1 MCWNASRAA
10 AQPWGEG
17 KAPGPCKY
25 SANNMRINGRLIE
38 RYIIGAVVPYLLLS
52 LLLLTAILFTQQAGR
67 FGELLMGANVPP
79 GMVLDLALSLL
90 PNVLVFTLPM
100 ALLTGILIGF
110 SRLGSDSE
118 LVAMRAAG
126 VGTWQQLWPVLL
138 VGALLTAAALYVN
151 LEMAPGATRALR
163 RVAARAALYKLDSPV
178 DPRSFSVIGAKGSG
192 QAESPVYVIYVRDG
206 DRDKGLWGR
215 VFLHTQ
221 TKDGSVRIVTARS
234 GRIDSAGEQSELVL
248 SDVVLTS
255 LPGIADWGR
264 GQYATEHLEQW
275 RIVLETGRKK
285 LLESLRREESEA
297 GPGEMGWRAL
307 SAYAA
312 SKGGVEGR
320 EAQTLLY
327 KRLALAVSPL
337 LFAFLGTSLGMNVR
351 KGGRGI
357 GVLLSVLVMLLYYLL
372 MLAGEQMARAG
383 TVSPFLGAWLS
394 SFVTVCCGF
403 LLLARRRSVL
413 GRVKD
418 VWLRRRVEGAGKSQ
432 RGRDVQE
439 MGRLL
444 GFPGLLDMSVLRA
457 VVLNF
462 ALAFA
467 SLVLIFLV
475 FTLFELWRFI
485 IMRGIGVR
493 TVGEYLLF
501 LLPLVSVQLL
511 PASVL
516 LAMLAT
522 YALMAR
528 RNEAIAWWA
537 GGQSI
542 YRLMLPGLIFT
553 AGVALGF
560 WVIQERL
567 LPRANLRQDELRAQI
582 RGGITRATVDFD
594 RQWLASAET
603 GRLYSYE
610 FAEAD
615 TLRNLVVYEFD
626 SDRIHLHRIAASGSA
641 GWTDI
646 NAGRA
651 ELSQVVTLTFQGAG
665 WEEKDRA
672 VLSEVEPPE
681 VFKPSVDKPSHLS
694 AEALSDYIRTI
705 ERRGGAVLPY
715 EVALQKKYA
724 GPFGVLVMALI
735 GVPLALSFG
744 QRSAILALCF
754 AIVLGLG
761 FWAVSGGFQQMG
773 EYGLLPPVVAAWSP
787 VLVFTAAGLY
797 LLFRTRT

>member
-1 MCWNASRAA
+1 
-10 AQPWGEG
+10 
-17 KAPGPCKY
+17 
-25 SANNMRINGRLIE
+25 MRVNSRLIE

-79 GMVLDLALSLL
+79 GMVFDLALSLL

-138 VGALLTAAALYVN
+138 IGALLTVAAFYVN
-151 LEMAPGATRALR
+151 LEMAPGAARSFR
-163 RVAARAALYKLDSPV
+163 RVGARAALYKLDSPV
-178 DPRSFSVIGAKGSG
+178 EPRSFSVIGAREEGR
-192 QAESPVYVIYVRDG
+192 ADSPVYVIYVRDG
-206 DRDKGLWGR
+206 DRDSGQWGR
-215 VFLHTQ
+215 VFLHTETQ
-221 TKDGSVRIVTARS
+221 DGSVRIVTARS
-234 GRIDSAGEQSELVL
+234 GRIDSAGEKSELVL

-255 LPGIADWGR
+255 LPKLGDWGR
-264 GQYATEHLEQW
+264 GQYATERLEQW
-275 RIVLETGRKK
+275 RLVLETGRKK
-285 LLESLRREESEA
+285 FLDSIRREEMEA
-297 GPGEMGWRAL
+297 GPSEMGLSAL

-320 EAQTLLY
+320 EARTLLH
-327 KRLALAVSPL
+327 KRLALSVSPL
-337 LFAFLGTSLGMNVR
+337 LFAFLGAALGRSVR
-351 KGGRGI
+351 KGGRGM

-372 MLAGEQMARAG
+372 TLAGEQMARAG
-383 TVSPFLGAWLS
+383 TVPPFLGAWLS

-403 LLLARRRSVL
+403 LLLARRWSLL
-413 GRVKD
+413 GRMKD
-418 VWLRRRVEGAGKSQ
+418 AWW
-432 RGRDVQE
+432 RGRTQALTE
-439 MGRLL
+439 RQGRLESPGEARWL
-444 GFPGLLDMSVLRA
+444 GFPGLMDMSVLRA
-457 VVLNF
+457 IVLNF
-462 ALAFA
+462 TVAFS

-485 IMRGIGVR
+485 IIRGVGIR

-501 LLPLVSVQLL
+501 LLPLVSIQLL
-511 PASVL
+511 PASIL

-537 GGQSI
+537 GGQSA
-542 YRLMLPGLIFT
+542 YRLMLPGLLFA
-553 AGVALGF
+553 AGVAICF
-560 WVIQERL
+560 WVIQERVM
-567 LPRANLRQDELRAQI
+567 PQTNLRQDALRAQI
-582 RGGITRATVDFD
+582 RGGVTRATVDFD

-603 GRLYSYE
+603 GRLYSYQYE
-610 FAEAD
+610 GAD
-615 TLRNLVVYEFD
+615 SLKNLMVYEFD
-626 SDRIHLHRIAASGSA
+626 SDRIHLQRIIAGRSA
-641 GWTDI
+641 DWANV
-646 NAGRA
+646 NAGRV
-651 ELSQVVTLTFQGAG
+651 ELREVVSLGFEGAG
-665 WEEKDRA
+665 WGEQET
-672 VLSEVEPPE
+672 LSLAQVEPPE
-681 VFKPSVDKPSHLS
+681 VFKPATDKPSHLS
-694 AEALSDYIRTI
+694 ARALSDYIKTVR
-705 ERRGGAVLPY
+705 RRGGSVSPY

-754 AIVLGLG
+754 AVVLGLG

-773 EYGLLPPVVAAWSP
+773 EYGLLPPLVAAWSP
-787 VLVFTAAGLY
+787 VLVFAATGLY